1 MKRNSTFWQAFRGI
15 LALLSLVGILA
26 YALWPR
32 LSGTEVPASA
42 RSTDATSTP
51 SSTEAEA
58 APTFGDTIN
67 TLLAEI
73 SAQEKTDALILS
85 ELRSGAYTA
94 EEPLL
99 LDNPYGCSPLTAL
112 AVFTTEEPAR
122 VSIRVHGKTS
132 DADITNDF
140 PALETEHLIPIYGL
154 YADFLNTVTLS
165 VTTEGGQKT
174 ETTVSIQTDAIDPTS
189 IGNAII
195 QTDLEDAAHT
205 SDGLTFLYSHKF
217 AFDAHGDIR
226 WVNDTWSI
234 PSAVLYGYED
244 GTYITFCGAYLEGD
258 TLLIE
263 RNFLGKFLR
272 VWYSPYGV
280 HHDITIGENG
290 NLLVTGSHGSA
301 SEDLVYELDANTG
314 EVVHSLDL
322 KTVLP
327 RSSERIYAAQ
337 AAQNELGKPWGL
349 SPNDWFHLNAIVWDG
364 SDVILSGRHSSAVIK
379 MAWPSGEIKWIL
391 ASPFGWP
398 TVFQKYLLTPAEGQA
413 DFEWPYWQHAPMLLP
428 DQDNN
433 PDTTDLLLFDNGCV
447 RFGEADVR
455 QKLLTGDLSSI
466 QSYSRLVQY
475 RINEKDH
482 TIEQVWQ
489 YGKERGNALYAMRC
503 GNAELLPNGNRLGF
517 FYIESNDFERPSTHA
532 VIDEVNADGKLIWE
546 AVVTAENG
554 VLEGYRAERL
564 PIYHDCDQDLQLGQP
579 TQVLIPDTVLKA
591 NGVTLP

>member
-15 LALLSLVGILA
+15 LALLSLAGILA

-32 LSGTEVPASA
+32 LTGTEVPASA
-42 RSTDATSTP
+42 WSADATSTP

-154 YADFLNTVTLS
+154 YADFLNTVTLN

-195 QTDLEDAAHT
+195 QTDLEDAEHT

-244 GTYITFCGAYLEGD
+244 GTYITFCGAYLEGG

-280 HHDITIGENG
+280 HHDITQGENG

-349 SPNDWFHLNAIVWDG
+349 SPNDWFHLNAIVWDV
-364 SDVILSGRHSSAVIK
+364 SDVILSGRHSSAVVK

-398 TVFQKYLLTPAEGQA
+398 TMFQQYLLTPAEGQT
-413 DFEWPYWQHAPMLLP
+413 DFEWPYWQHAPVLLP

-433 PDTTDLLLFDNGCV
+433 PDTIDLLLFDNGTV
-447 RFGEADVR
+447 RFGNADV
-455 QKLLTGDLSSI
+455 QEALNTHNLSAI
-466 QSYSRLVQY
+466 QYYSRMVQY

-482 TIEQVWQ
+482 TIEQIWQ

-517 FYIESNDFERPSTHA
+517 FYIESNDFEHPSTHA

-546 AVVTAENG
+546 AVVTAEDG

-564 PIYHDCDQDLQLGQP
+564 PLYHACDQDLRLGQP